1 LEFEKRFPIFG
12 GDKGGASSTISVH
25 TMIHISLSD
34 SRNFGIGFE
43 YRGKTLS
50 NYCIKKLD
58 VHLLLVTIS
67 FVYTRFN
74 T

>member
-12 GDKGGASSTISVH
+12 GDKGGATANSVH

-58 VHLLLVTIS
+58 VHLLLITIS